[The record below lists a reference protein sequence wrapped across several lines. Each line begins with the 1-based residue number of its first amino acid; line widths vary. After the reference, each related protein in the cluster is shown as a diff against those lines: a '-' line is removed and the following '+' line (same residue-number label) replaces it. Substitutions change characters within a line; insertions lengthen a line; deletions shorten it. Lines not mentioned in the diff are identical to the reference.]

1 MDVTALIF
9 YAIVCGL
16 LSLAAPTVGTPVMRV
31 AIGAIVGIA
40 AAIILP
46 DPARTLFG
54 LP

>member
-16 LSLAAPTVGTPVMRV
+16 LSLAAPTMGKPLIRVAVGTF
-31 AIGAIVGIA
+31 VGIA
-40 AAIILP
+40 AAVALP
-46 DPARTLFG
+46 VLRGVFG

>member
-16 LSLAAPTVGTPVMRV
+16 LSLASPTMDKPLTRL
-31 AIGAIVGIA
+31 AIGALVGIA
-40 AAIILP
+40 AAALLP
-46 DPARTLFG
+46 ALRGLFG